1 MPSQAAT
8 ALRQPAPPRRRH
20 LAQRLAQDLLRV
32 MDQAQAAESLA
43 AGDGLLQRLDPR
55 IKLSGA
61 LALIVSAVLTHSL
74 GVVVGLF
81 ALALLL
87 AWRSQ
92 LLTAGVC
99 QRLWLSVLLFSGT
112 VALPALVLVPGDAL
126 WQLPLPGWA
135 VSEQGLRSA
144 ALLIARAETSA
155 TLALLL
161 IVSTPWTH
169 VLKAMR
175 CLGAP
180 RVLVAILGMTHRYLF
195 VLAQTATQLF
205 EARRSRIVAPM
216 NGAQQRALATSAAG
230 VVLGKTFWLASEV
243 HLAMISRGYRGE
255 VRLLDDFHTRARD
268 WLALLGA
275 LSVPLLILW
284 GER

>member
-8 ALRQPAPPRRRH
+8 ALRPPPRRRH
-20 LAQRLAQDLLRV
+20 LAQRLAQGLLRV

-43 AGDGLLQRLDPR
+43 AGDGWLQGLDPR
-55 IKLSGA
+55 IKLGGA
-61 LALIVSAVLTHSL
+61 LALIFSAVLTHSL

-92 LLTAGVC
+92 LLAAGVC

-112 VALPALVLVPGDAL
+112 VALPALVLVSGDAL
-126 WQLPLPGWA
+126 WQLPWSGWA

-144 ALLIARAETSA
+144 ALLVARAETSA

-161 IVSTPWTH
+161 ILSTPWTH

-195 VLAQTATQLF
+195 VLAQTAAQLF

-230 VVLGKTFWLASEV
+230 VVLSKALWLANEV

-255 VRLLDDFHTRARD
+255 VRLLDDFHARARD

-275 LSVPLLILW
+275 LSVMLLIVW

>member
-1 MPSQAAT
+1 MST
-8 ALRQPAPPRRRH
+8 ASALPQPPLRRH
-20 LAQRLAQDLLRV
+20 LAQRLAQGVLRA
-32 MDQAQAAESLA
+32 MDQARACESLA
-43 AGDGLLQRLDPR
+43 ARDGWLQGLDPR
-55 IKLSGA
+55 SKLSGA
-61 LALIVSAVLTHSL
+61 LALIFSAVLTHSL

-92 LLTAGVC
+92 LLAAGVC

-126 WQLPLPGWA
+126 WQLPLSGWT

-161 IVSTPWTH
+161 IVSTPWPH

-180 RVLVAILGMTHRYLF
+180 RVLVTILGMTHRYLF

>member
-1 MPSQAAT
+1 VLSEAISLPK
-8 ALRQPAPPRRRH
+8 PPRRRH
-20 LAQRLAQDLLRV
+20 LAQRLAQGLLRAI
-32 MDQAQAAESLA
+32 DRAQTAESLA
-43 AGDGLLQRLDPR
+43 AGDGLLQGLDPR

-61 LALIVSAVLTHSL
+61 LALIVSAVLTPSL
-74 GVVVGLF
+74 GVVAGLF

-87 AWRSQ
+87 AWCSR

-112 VALPALVLVPGDAL
+112 VALPALVVVPGRAL
-126 WQLPLPGWA
+126 WQLPLLGWT
-135 VSEQGLRSA
+135 VSEPGLRSA
-144 ALLIARAETSA
+144 ALLIARAETSS

-161 IVSTPWTH
+161 IASTPWTH

-175 CLGAP
+175 CVGAP
-180 RVLVAILGMTHRYLF
+180 RVLVAILGMTHRYIF
-195 VLAQTATQLF
+195 VLAQCAAQLF

-216 NGAQQRALATSAAG
+216 NGAQQRALATAAAG
-230 VVLGKTFWLASEV
+230 VVLSKAFWLANEV

-268 WLALLGA
+268 WLALLAA

-284 GER
+284 AER

>member
-1 MPSQAAT
+1 MSPEAAA
-8 ALRQPAPPRRRH
+8 ALRKPRRRH
-20 LAQRLAQDLLRV
+20 LAQRLAQGLLRA
-32 MDQAQAAESLA
+32 MDQAQASESLA
-43 AGDGLLQRLDPR
+43 AGDGWLQGLDPR
-55 IKLSGA
+55 SKLIGA
-61 LALIVSAVLTHSL
+61 LALIVSVVLTHSL
-74 GVVVGLF
+74 AVVVGLF

-92 LLTAGVC
+92 LLAAGVC

-112 VALPALVLVPGDAL
+112 IALPALVLVPGRAL

-144 ALLIARAETSA
+144 ALLIARAETSS

-180 RVLVAILGMTHRYLF
+180 LVLVAILGMTHRYLF
-195 VLAQTATQLF
+195 VLAQTAAQLF

-216 NGAQQRALATSAAG
+216 NGAQQHALAASAAG
-230 VVLGKTFWLASEV
+230 VVLSKTFWLANEV

-255 VRLLDDFHTRARD
+255 VRLLDDFHARARD
-268 WLALLGA
+268 WLALLVA